1 MGIEVP
7 STEPETPRPSVPA
20 SASSVVV
27 SASPSNLPS
36 DDPNSV
42 TPSRSVSS
50 TRSRSNTAVDN
61 SSDTSDTSYSSY
73 SSYTSYSSETSYT
86 SYSSDT
92 SDDNSSNNDDD
103 SGSISNKTVAL
114 WTIIVVVSM

>member
-1 MGIEVP
+1 MGPSTIEVP

-61 SSDTSDTSYSSY
+61 SSDTSDTSY
-73 SSYTSYSSETSYT
+73 T
-86 SYSSDT
+86 SYSSDTSDSTFSSFTSNT

-114 WTIIVVVSM
+114 WTIIVVV